1 MTLAIC
7 PGSFDPPTNGHV
19 DVVERARRHFDE
31 ILVAVVDSPSKK
43 PLFDPAERVALM
55 RHSLSHLNNVRVEEH
70 EGLLVDLARSRGAQ
84 VIVKGLRATS
94 DLEYELQMAQMN
106 ARLLEAVDTL
116 FVVTNPKWSFIS
128 SSLIK
133 EVARHGGEV
142 AGLVPEAV
150 KAALSAKLSGSPHE
164 GE

>member
-1 MTLAIC
+1 VTLAIC

-31 ILVAVVDSPSKK
+31 IAVIVVDNHSKR
-43 PLFDPAERVALM
+43 PLFTPSERVLLM
-55 RHSLSHLNNVRVEEH
+55 QGSLGHLENVSVEAH
-70 EGLLVDLARSRGAQ
+70 EGLLVDLARDRGAQ

-133 EVARHGGEV
+133 EVARYGGDV
-142 AGLVPEAV
+142 AGLVPDAV
-150 KAALSAKLSGSPHE
+150 NRALLAKLSE
-164 GE
+164 G